1 MSDRL
6 GHATTAFTMDIYTH
20 AIPAIEHEAAEQI
33 ADLVFG
39 AGNDTDHDED
49 DHGDD
54 DFSSDDPRPSPT

>member
-39 AGNDTDHDED
+39 IGSIEGDDKPEADEPKSPDTDE
-49 DHGDD
+49 
-54 DFSSDDPRPSPT
+54 